1 MQQLS
6 RMLLLWSLG
15 ILWLCVGQGCTTN
28 TAIAP
33 ALKSPTILID
43 SRFGSQSLNE
53 SVLVCTKL
61 SEKDLARKDLKAW
74 ITENKDSVS
83 QKKEAILVGP
93 YRQYP
98 DAWFYTQVINTDRLS
113 HQLVV
118 DEDNRIRCDGFEVFT
133 VKDGVV
139 KKWGSINRLTPF
151 SGYPIPFLTFA
162 IPFHI
167 EPKDT
172 LNLLIHTK
180 RYYGKHEVNLG
191 IWSYQTF
198 LGEHIYHFLNKIF
211 QIILFSICIL
221 MMFILGGIF
230 RFKTMTYLAW
240 YLISLLLIH
249 LTSWGFTDALL
260 TFKGI
265 GLSANNA
272 STFTVFLSAAFIHPF
287 LMEWMKTVP
296 KNEKVFKGIS
306 YFLII
311 INLFGSCCYLIP
323 ASVFPQIDAY
333 FFLPQFMLISSLL
346 TIIWLFYCSFLA
358 LIKSKI
364 YYMLLGFSMAYLP
377 YFLQQLNGIL
387 AKPSNIL
394 TQVHHPSFILAAIG
408 LGTISIFLL
417 RAQLVSRKKSEEN
430 LTQMQGM
437 LEDIRKNEVET
448 IGRNLH
454 DQVGNTLASALG
466 YLNMKQLQPETLK
479 ALIFNAI
486 NELRMISHNLV
497 KDDRQLLSDKVSVLT
512 ERLNDFA
519 ATNFIFDDFS
529 QQKMNTLPML
539 TQQNL
544 YAVIQELLTNTLK
557 HAQAQEAQVQFFETE
572 GMVRVV
578 VEDDG
583 IGYNTQQ
590 VSSGIGLQNI
600 RKRVALMKGQLTID
614 STPQGTTTIV
624 NIKL

>member
-1 MQQLS
+1 
-6 RMLLLWSLG
+6 
-15 ILWLCVGQGCTTN
+15 
-28 TAIAP
+28 
-33 ALKSPTILID
+33 
-43 SRFGSQSLNE
+43 
-53 SVLVCTKL
+53 
-61 SEKDLARKDLKAW
+61 
-74 ITENKDSVS
+74 
-83 QKKEAILVGP
+83 
-93 YRQYP
+93 
-98 DAWFYTQVINTDRLS
+98 
-113 HQLVV
+113 
-118 DEDNRIRCDGFEVFT
+118 
-133 VKDGVV
+133 
-139 KKWGSINRLTPF
+139 
-151 SGYPIPFLTFA
+151 
-162 IPFHI
+162 
-167 EPKDT
+167 
-172 LNLLIHTK
+172 
-180 RYYGKHEVNLG
+180 
-191 IWSYQTF
+191 
-198 LGEHIYHFLNKIF
+198 
-211 QIILFSICIL
+211 
-221 MMFILGGIF
+221 
-230 RFKTMTYLAW
+230 
-240 YLISLLLIH
+240 
-249 LTSWGFTDALL
+249 
-260 TFKGI
+260 
-265 GLSANNA
+265 
-272 STFTVFLSAAFIHPF
+272 
-287 LMEWMKTVP
+287 
-296 KNEKVFKGIS
+296 
-306 YFLII
+306 
-311 INLFGSCCYLIP
+311 
-323 ASVFPQIDAY
+323 
-333 FFLPQFMLISSLL
+333 
-346 TIIWLFYCSFLA
+346 
-358 LIKSKI
+358 
-364 YYMLLGFSMAYLP
+364 MLLGFTMAFLP
-377 YFLQQLNGIL
+377 FVLQQFNGIL
-387 AKPSNIL
+387 FKKSNFL
-394 TQVHHPSFILAAIG
+394 VEVHHPSFILAAIG

-417 RAQLVSRKKSEEN
+417 RAQLVTRKKLEEN
-430 LTQMQGM
+430 LTQLRDI